1 MDAVIYNITDLRNE
15 IARLKAAKTIQEE
28 AIKSH
33 FNGPVAIF
41 HTITGLF
48 KGTSPTDVKNTLFGN
63 QDIIGLASRVILP
76 FILNKTIFRSSNFII
91 KAAIGLLSQKASGFI
106 SEESITS
113 VWDKIKSFI
122 PKKKAAKKTDVD
134 YGIPPY
140 SESY

>member
-1 MDAVIYNITDLRNE
+1 MDAAIYNATDLRNE
-15 IARLKAAKTIQEE
+15 IERLKASKKIQEE

-33 FNGPVAIF
+33 FNGPVAVF
-41 HTITGLF
+41 HTVSSLF
-48 KGTSPTDVKNTLFGN
+48 KGAFSTNDKNSLFGN

-76 FILNKTIFRSSNFII
+76 FILNKTIFRSSNFLI

-113 VWDKIKSFI
+113 VWDKIKSII
-122 PKKKAAKKTDVD
+122 PKKKAKKTDVD